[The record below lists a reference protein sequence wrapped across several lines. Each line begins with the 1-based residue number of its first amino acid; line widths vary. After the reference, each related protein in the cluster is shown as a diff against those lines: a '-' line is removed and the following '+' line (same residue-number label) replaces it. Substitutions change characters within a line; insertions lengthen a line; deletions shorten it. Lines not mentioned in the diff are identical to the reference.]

1 MYAFVSEEHDADHDG
16 FALSDIGS
24 VPAECLLRWFS
35 REGRRCKA
43 TERVTGSV
51 IMGPPS
57 SQVDLVTVRP
67 ANGSCEIPPEA
78 IEQLREGGHLLLA
91 VPAAQTPAALEA
103 VDSSLRLFRKRR
115 RRSNRTRQR
124 AIAAPPAV
132 ESLALRQLRSDLIAT
147 HDRLARS
154 LARRFLHRGEPAE
167 DLEQVALLALVKAAR
182 RFDPERNVAFATY
195 ATASIL
201 GELKR
206 HFRDKGW
213 GLRVPRSIQELYL
226 RVQQAREELEHRLG
240 SCPSVTDIATHLG
253 VADEDVLHAMEAGS
267 AYWTASLDAPSP
279 DGEPSTEVG
288 VEDRS
293 FDKALDRQRLQE
305 VLPRLERREQVILK
319 RLYFD
324 GLTQDKVAAEI
335 GISQMQ
341 VSRVLA
347 RTLAKLRG
355 YMSANEEPPGLI
367 A

>member
-1 MYAFVSEEHDADHDG
+1 MYAFVSEEHDAGHDG

-24 VPAECLLRWFS
+24 VPAECLSQWFS
-35 REGRRCKA
+35 RKGRRCKA
-43 TERVTGSV
+43 TEKVTGNV
-51 IMGPPS
+51 IMGPPDT
-57 SQVDLVTVRP
+57 QVDLVTVRP
-67 ANGSCEIPPEA
+67 ANGSSEIPHRA
-78 IEQLREGGHLLLA
+78 IDQLREGGQLLLA
-91 VPAAQTPAALEA
+91 VPAAETPPALEA
-103 VDSSLRLFRKRR
+103 VDSSRRLFRKIRH
-115 RRSNRTRQR
+115 RSSGTRQR
-124 AIAAPPAV
+124 AVAPPV
-132 ESLALRQLRSDLIAT
+132 EVENLALRQLRSDLIMT

-154 LARRFLHRGEPAE
+154 LARRFSHRGEPAE

-182 RFDPERNVAFATY
+182 RFDPGRNVAFATY

-240 SCPSVTDIATHLG
+240 TCPNVSDIATHLG

-305 VLPRLERREQVILK
+305 VLPRLEWRERVILK

-355 YMSANEEPPGLI
+355 SMAASEEPSGLT